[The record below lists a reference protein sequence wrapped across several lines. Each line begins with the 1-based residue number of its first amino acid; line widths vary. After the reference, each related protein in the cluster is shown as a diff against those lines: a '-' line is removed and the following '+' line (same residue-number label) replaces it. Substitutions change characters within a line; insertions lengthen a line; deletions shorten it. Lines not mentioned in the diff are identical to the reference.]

1 MQNNPKLF
9 NIGRSFF
16 LLGAFTIAS
25 APFISSILFLLSF
38 PISFYLQ
45 STKIFKDR
53 WNQLLIAS
61 TFILLIIAFI
71 QNNTYPNIE
80 VEIQERQMLWTPSA
94 SLIGLANWIP
104 LFLCFIG
111 ARTFLSSK
119 KDRKY
124 FANFLVAGSIPV
136 LVTGFGQYFFNWHGP
151 FNILNNLIIWF
162 QKPLDADQGLSGLFN
177 NENYAG
183 CWLNIIWPFSI
194 ALLFEKSLNLFKKG
208 IIVSFLISISTAIF
222 LTSSRNAWGG
232 LIITLSLL
240 LGNNIIFSFFILF
253 ISIFVLVNFSNQL
266 PELLDKI
273 FPFLPERLIY
283 IINNFDTSSYE
294 IKAYNRSFI
303 FLFTAKMIKDR
314 LLLGWGASA
323 FPIYYF
329 MENGIYLGHT
339 HNFFLELAFSYGI
352 IPLSL
357 IAATILP
364 ICFISFKK
372 VFLNQNNTSFI
383 DLLFDKAWCASFFV
397 LLISQMFD
405 LQYFDG
411 RISFTFWVLLAGVK
425 EIISEKKYNNEILN

>member
-1 MQNNPKLF
+1 M
-9 NIGRSFF
+9 
-16 LLGAFTIAS
+16 LGAFTIAS

-38 PISFYLQ
+38 PVSFYLQ

-61 TFILLIIAFI
+61 TVIMLIVTLI
-71 QNNTYPNIE
+71 QNFNYTNIE
-80 VEIQERQMLWTPSA
+80 VEIQNKTMLWTPSA
-94 SLIGLANWIP
+94 SWIGLANWIP
-104 LFLCFIG
+104 LFISFIS
-111 ARTFLSSK
+111 ARTFLSCN
-119 KDRKY
+119 KDRQF
-124 FANFLVAGSIPV
+124 FAKFLIAGSIPV

-151 FNILNNLIIWF
+151 FHTLNNLIVWF
-162 QKPLDADQGLSGLFN
+162 QRPLDADQGLTGLFN

-183 CWLNIIWPFSI
+183 CWLNIICPFSI

-208 IIVSFLISISTAIF
+208 ILVSFIISISTAIF

-240 LGNNIIFSFFILF
+240 FGSNIILSFLIIFILIF
-253 ISIFVLVNFSNQL
+253 IYLNFSNHF
-266 PELLDKI
+266 PALLDK
-273 FPFLPERLIY
+273 FSPFLPERLNFILD
-283 IINNFDTSSYE
+283 NFDRTSYDV
-294 IKAYNRSFI
+294 KAYQRPFI
-303 FLFTAKMIKDR
+303 YLFTTKMIKEK
-314 LLLGWGASA
+314 LLLGWGAST
-323 FPIYYF
+323 FPLYYF
-329 MENGIYLGHT
+329 INNEIYIGHT

-357 IAATILP
+357 ILATILP

-372 VFLNQNNTSFI
+372 IFLSKREISFI
-383 DLLFDKAWCASFFV
+383 DLFYDKAWCTSFFV

-425 EIISEKKYNNEILN
+425 EIMVDKEESKLLN